1 MNARNTTTRGVLALF
16 TLASCASTVGSYGDG
31 AIDREA
37 VIDAALDATGHTPR
51 DGAIDGALDAPGD
64 TAQDAALDASIDAR
78 GDAAVDTAID
88 ATSDAA
94 IDATSDAAVDA
105 APRDVRAADCDLAT
119 SYDFGWH
126 GGLVIF
132 EWEGRLAPGRRFT
145 LTRVYMPSS
154 FRDAGVAMCSTT
166 LDRCGEA
173 EASVAELSFVLD
185 ALDDPD
191 VTAAFAQPPGVFY
204 GSDPTVHDTNFFEI
218 TRADGRGFRVGDRCD
233 GAPMCREVPAGLAR
247 LSRALNGLL
256 WNQGRRPEC
265 GGIGPG

>member
-1 MNARNTTTRGVLALF
+1 MSARSTTTRGVLALVS
-16 TLASCASTVGSYGDG
+16 LASCASTVGSNGD
-31 AIDREA
+31 AASDREA
-37 VIDAALDATGHTPR
+37 VIDAASDSALDATGDTTL
-51 DGAIDGALDAPGD
+51 DGAMDGASDVALDAPR
-64 TAQDAALDASIDAR
+64 DAALDAAL
-78 GDAAVDTAID
+78 
-88 ATSDAA
+88 DAA
-94 IDATSDAAVDA
+94 IDATGDSVVDA
-105 APRDVRAADCDLAT
+105 APRDVRSPDCDLAT

-126 GGLVIF
+126 GGLVLF
-132 EWEGRLAPGRRFT
+132 EWGGRLAPGRRFT

-173 EASVAELSFVLD
+173 EASFAELSYVLD

-218 TRADGRGFRVGDRCD
+218 TRADGRGFRVGDPCG
-233 GAPMCREVPAGLAR
+233 GAPMCREVPAGLVR
-247 LSRALNGLL
+247 LSRALQGLL
-256 WNQGRRPEC
+256 WNQGMRPEC